1 MRHWLGAAALTT
13 VVLTTS
19 PASAAGTIR
28 IAAQKTGTVAWEL
41 DVIRRHGLDREAGL
55 TLDITDLASVE
66 TGKIALKGGSAD
78 VMVTDWLW
86 VSRERALGGSM
97 QFVPYSA
104 TVGAVMVPPT
114 SGMATLA
121 DLRGKKLGVAGGP
134 LDKSWLIL
142 RAAAKQDGIDLKTEA
157 QPVYGAPP
165 LLFEKTQ
172 QGELDANLNYWN
184 FCARL
189 EAKGYRRLASVAE
202 AAASLGATGPVS
214 MLGYV
219 FDEAWAKANKPALDA
234 FLAASRKAKDILA
247 TSDAE
252 WEAIRPLTMAPD
264 DATLTVYRDRFRE
277 GIPRRPVADEEID
290 ARKLFRVMA
299 DLGGADLVGP
309 GKELDPGT
317 YYKAGPGL

>member
-1 MRHWLGAAALTT
+1 MRPWLGAGALAALALSPT
-13 VVLTTS
+13 VA
-19 PASAAGTIR
+19 ASGTTIR
-28 IAAQKTGTVAWEL
+28 IAAQKTGTVGWEL
-41 DVIRRHGLDREAGL
+41 DVIRRHGLDRDAGL
-55 TLDITDLASVE
+55 TLEVTDLASVE
-66 TGKIALKGGSAD
+66 AGKIALKGGSAD

-114 SGMATLA
+114 SAAATLA
-121 DLRGKKLGVAGGP
+121 DLRGAKLGVAGGP

-142 RAAAKQDGIDLKTEA
+142 RAAAKQDGIDLRTEA

-165 LLFEKTQ
+165 LLFEKAQ

-189 EAKGYRRLASVAE
+189 ETKGFRRLASVAE
-202 AAASLGATGPVS
+202 AASRLGATGPVS

-219 FDEAWAKANKPALDA
+219 FDEGWARANKPALDA
-234 FLAASRKAKDILA
+234 FLAASRKAKEILA

-264 DATLTVYRDRFRE
+264 DATLKTYRDRFRE
-277 GIPRRPVADEEID
+277 GIPRRPVAEEEAD
-290 ARKLFRVMA
+290 ARKLFAVMA
-299 DLGGADLVGP
+299 ELGGADLVGP
-309 GKELDPGT
+309 GKELSPGT
-317 YYKAGPGL
+317 YYRPGPGL

>member
-13 VVLTTS
+13 LVLT
-19 PASAAGTIR
+19 PLAASAATIR

-41 DVIRRHGLDREAGL
+41 DVIRRHGLDTQAGL
-55 TLDITDLASVE
+55 TLEVTDLASVE
-66 TGKIALKGGSAD
+66 AGKIALKGGSAD

-104 TVGAVMVPPT
+104 SVGAIMVPQG
-114 SGMATLA
+114 SQAATLA

-142 RAAAKQDGIDLKTEA
+142 RAAAKQDGIDLKAET

-189 EAKGYRRLASVAE
+189 EAKGFRRLAGVEE
-202 AAASLGATGPVS
+202 AAGRLGATGPVS

-252 WEAIRPLTMAPD
+252 WEAIRALTMAPD
-264 DATLTVYRDRFRE
+264 DATLRVYRDRFRE
-277 GIPRRPVADEEID
+277 GIPRRPVAEEEAD
-290 ARKLFRVMA
+290 ARKLFAVMA
-299 DLGGADLVGP
+299 ELGGAELVGP
-309 GKELDPGT
+309 GKELSPGT
-317 YYKAGPGL
+317 YYASAPGL

>member
-1 MRHWLGAAALTT
+1 MRAWFGAAALS
-13 VVLTTS
+13 VAVLS
-19 PASAAGTIR
+19 AAPAVAAGTIR

-41 DVIRRHGLDREAGL
+41 DVIRRHGLDKDAGL
-55 TLDITDLASVE
+55 TLEVTDLASVE
-66 TGKIALKGGSAD
+66 AGKIALKGGSAD

-104 TVGAVMVPPT
+104 SVGAVMVPAS
-114 SGMATLA
+114 SGAASLA

-142 RAAAKQDGIDLKTEA
+142 RAAAKRDGIDLKADA

-189 EAKGYRRLASVAE
+189 EARGFRRLVSVE
-202 AAASLGATGPVS
+202 DAARRLGTTGPVS

-219 FDEAWAKANKPALDA
+219 FDEGWAKANKPALDA
-234 FLAASRKAKDILA
+234 FLAASRKAKEIMA

-252 WEAIRPLTMAPD
+252 WEALRPLTMAPD
-264 DATLTVYRDRFRE
+264 DATLKAYRDRFRE
-277 GIPRRPVADEEID
+277 GIPRRPVAEEEAD
-290 ARKLFRVMA
+290 ARRLFGVMA
-299 DLGGADLVGP
+299 ELGGADLVGP
-309 GKELDPGT
+309 GQELDPGT
-317 YYKAGPGL
+317 YYKSGAGL